1 MAVKETIQEIDEL
14 VADVIK
20 TGFVYNPTNLVPKI
34 DDPQLTYES
43 GAEKKGK
50 SINTCV
56 LYVDIRNSVQL
67 TIDHPNSMG
76 KVYTAFTKAV
86 LKAARFHDGHIRNI
100 IGDRIMIV
108 FPSANCYTN
117 AVDCAISINHI
128 AKFIINPKFKIDFK
142 CGIGIDYGEMK
153 VIKVGIERKGLE
165 NNENKGLV
173 WSGKPANIASR
184 LTDNANKTITE
195 TYFEVK
201 RNPLNPAYWYRGLG
215 AKGSNLPWTPV
226 PQNEPQYLTTIETVN
241 MSSKE
246 FANSIHNFSS
256 GELYMTGGKFI
267 SFTKKET
274 TYDYPAILM
283 TEAVFN
289 GYKSANPFS
298 NDIKE
303 NQWTLQKHQI
313 KNVVTKIYGSSTIW
327 TIN

>member
-1 MAVKETIQEIDEL
+1 MAIKETIQEIDEL

-20 TGFVYNPTNLVPKI
+20 TGFVYNPTYLVPKR
-34 DDPQLTYES
+34 DDSQLTYES

-67 TIDHPNSMG
+67 TIDHPKIMG
-76 KVYTAFTKAV
+76 KVYTAFTKSV
-86 LKAARFHDGHIRNI
+86 LKAARYHDGHIRNI
-100 IGDRIMIV
+100 IGDRVMIV

-117 AVDCAISINHI
+117 AVDCAVSINHI
-128 AKFIINPKFKIDFK
+128 AKHIINPKFNIDFK

-153 VIKVGIERKGLE
+153 VIKVGIERKGIE

-184 LTDNANKTITE
+184 LTDNANKSISE

-201 RNPLNPAYWYRGLG
+201 RNPLNPVYRYRGLG
-215 AKGSNLPWTPV
+215 SIGGNFPWTPI
-226 PQNEPQYLTTIETVN
+226 PNNEPQYLTTIETVN
-241 MSSKE
+241 LTSEE
-246 FANSIHNFSS
+246 FANLIHNFSP

-274 TYDYPAILM
+274 TYDYPPILM
-283 TEAVFN
+283 TEVVYDN
-289 GYKSANPFS
+289 YKKLNPGNNS
-298 NDIKE
+298 IINNLWEEQNHK
-303 NQWTLQKHQI
+303 I
-313 KNVVTKIYGSSTIW
+313 KNVKTKIFGADLIW
-327 TIN
+327 INI